1 VRVPANFSYVC
12 GTWSLDR
19 CRNQQC
25 DNLHCQFFSL
35 FRCFRRWWIR
45 CYVPGTSS
53 FVLSFCLSSWAHS
66 VCREGVPRRAN
77 VRICVSRRWVF
88 RTCSIHTL
96 LTGSLYRTTCSSFF
110 LFKRRP
116 TLYQQTPSS
125 SSSEEISL
133 FCARSYSYYKIA
145 PFHEISQSASSP
157 KRNWLRIFLLL
168 LAMKLIAK
176 VSARSFL
183 LGVWSSEEVVGCKS

>member
-1 VRVPANFSYVC
+1 MRFVVVILVLIHDCDVCSFFALFIFPFSSSISLHYCVHFPLLARFLCYPLLFISVSLSSYFAFVLFCSVGSSRFVTQFVPAIFLYVC
-12 GTWSLDR
+12 GTRSLDR

-25 DNLHCQFFSL
+25 DNLHCRFFSL

-66 VCREGVPRRAN
+66 FCREGVPRRAH
-77 VRICVSRRWVF
+77 VRICMSRRWVF

-110 LFKRRP
+110 
-116 TLYQQTPSS
+116 TLQT
-125 SSSEEISL
+125 
-133 FCARSYSYYKIA
+133 
-145 PFHEISQSASSP
+145 
-157 KRNWLRIFLLL
+157 
-168 LAMKLIAK
+168 
-176 VSARSFL
+176 
-183 LGVWSSEEVVGCKS
+183 